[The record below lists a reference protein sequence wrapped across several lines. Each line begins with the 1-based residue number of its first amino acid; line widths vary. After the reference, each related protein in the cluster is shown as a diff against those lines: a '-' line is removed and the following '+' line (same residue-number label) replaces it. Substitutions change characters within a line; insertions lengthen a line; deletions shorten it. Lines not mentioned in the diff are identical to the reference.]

1 MSAAT
6 AHRKLPGNVAGAGN
20 PGTAALLPEAVRLF
34 TGFAGL
40 GAAAVIFGL
49 SSNLVA
55 AAVQDFGSTAS
66 ESGSTTAASVLGLA
80 AAVIV
85 GVWALCLL
93 LWAMGSLRSGAPV
106 WPLLTGRL
114 LPAAVALQ
122 LGALIYGLW
131 QLPAANR
138 TFDLSSACAVVLE
151 LAILGSIG
159 WLRRSSGPDRS
170 TAAEPSEPAHSKA
183 PPAGRLLAVMFA
195 AALLVAAVATPGLA
209 ATTAGLHAVPHGE
222 HGAHRPSVPTV
233 HDPAGHHH

>member
-6 AHRKLPGNVAGAGN
+6 AHRELRGHAAGAGSSE
-20 PGTAALLPEAVRLF
+20 TFALLPEAVRLF

-40 GAAAVIFGL
+40 GAAAVTFGL

-55 AAVQDFGSTAS
+55 AAVQEFGPTAS
-66 ESGSTTAASVLGLA
+66 ESGSTTAASALGLV

-85 GVWALCLL
+85 GAWALCLL
-93 LWAMGSLRSGAPV
+93 LWAIATLRNGSPV

-114 LPAAVALQ
+114 LPAAVTLQ
-122 LGALIYGLW
+122 LGAIIYGLW

-138 TFDLSSACAVVLE
+138 TFDLSSACSVVLE
-151 LAILGSIG
+151 LAILGSVG
-159 WLRRSSGPDRS
+159 WLRRGGDPAGW
-170 TAAEPSEPAHSKA
+170 TAAEPSESAPIKA
-183 PPAGRLLAVMFA
+183 PPAGRLLAAMFA

-222 HGAHRPSVPTV
+222 HGTHSPSLPAL